1 MSARYSRD
9 VLYSAND
16 LADLAV
22 EFTRNPAL
30 LLGIPLALMGAV
42 FLSVGA
48 QLQHR
53 GVVKVEVSSG
63 KDAAAGLNVK
73 QLFALLSRP
82 SWVLG
87 TLMLGLAI
95 VLQLSSLSLAPIT
108 VVQPLGAFAL
118 VITAI
123 MNSRV
128 SKVKLNRRSIIAI
141 AACVGGVGLFVTI
154 AAVYAVE
161 HPVTDEELVTIL
173 LLLAGVLVL
182 FGAAFVLLRKRF
194 TAIFYIIG
202 AGVLYGFVAT
212 LAKVIIGRL
221 QQGDVEWLTIMCG
234 VGLIVASI
242 LGGYF
247 VQTAYSSG
255 PPDLVIAGLT
265 VIDPMIAVGIGIV
278 VLGEASAAPL
288 WAGIGFL
295 IAGAIA
301 VWGVFQLARHHPQ
314 VDSDP
319 HAVERRRLAD
329 ARSSA
334 AGDAPA

>member
-1 MSARYSRD
+1 MLHSATD
-9 VLYSAND
+9 F
-16 LADLAV
+16 ADLAV
-22 EFTRNPAL
+22 DFTRNPAL
-30 LLGIPLALMGAV
+30 LLGIPLALIGAV
-42 FLSVGA
+42 FLSIGA

-53 GVVKVEVSSG
+53 GVVKVEVSTG
-63 KDAAAGLNVK
+63 KGGAAGLDLK

-95 VLQLSSLSLAPIT
+95 VLQLSSLAIAPIT

-118 VITAI
+118 VITAV
-123 MNSRV
+123 MNSRI
-128 SKVKLNRRSIIAI
+128 SKVSLNRRSVIAI
-141 AACVGGVGLFVTI
+141 IACVGGVGLFVTI
-154 AAVYAVE
+154 AAVFAVE
-161 HPVTDEELVTIL
+161 HPVDDGELITIL
-173 LLLAGVLVL
+173 LLLAGVLVV
-182 FGAAFVLLRKRF
+182 FGGAFVVLRKRA

-221 QQGDVEWLTIMCG
+221 QQGDVEWLTITCG
-234 VGLIVASI
+234 AGLLVAGI

-265 VIDPMIAVGIGIV
+265 VIDPMVAVGIGIV

-288 WAGIGFL
+288 WAGFGFVV
-295 IAGAIA
+295 AGAIA
-301 VWGVFQLARHHPQ
+301 VWGVFQLAKHHPQ
-314 VDSDP
+314 VDATP
-319 HAVERRRLAD
+319 HAAAANRESENAAED
-329 ARSSA
+329 AAEVDSRA
-334 AGDAPA
+334 